1 MRKLFV
7 TFLAIAFVLA
17 ATGIAFAVP
26 PTGSQKPPQETKQL
40 EPPRFLR
47 PIEGE
52 TSITGVVRDQ
62 NQNPLKDVSI
72 KLFVDGVVVAS
83 ALTDGAGA
91 YRMKYLIDVGKD
103 KTVMLWYMEPPVQE
117 RDAWTEKPGEKAN
130 KVTISEGTSS
140 KWVPKAVVL
149 HESKAALASKLISPC
164 IPRVQVKPFLEFDV
178 QMVDVPTRNKQIAQ
192 SGCLRG
198 TTGSR

>member
-1 MRKLFV
+1 MRKLCV

-17 ATGIAFAVP
+17 ATGITFAVP
-26 PTGSQKPPQETKQL
+26 PSESQKPPQETKQL

-47 PIEGE
+47 PMEGE

-72 KLFVDGVVVAS
+72 KLFIDGVVVAS
-83 ALTDGAGA
+83 TLTDGAGA
-91 YRMKYLIDVGKD
+91 YSMKYLIDVGKD
-103 KTVMLWYMEPPVQE
+103 KTVMLWYVAPPVQE
-117 RDAWTEKPGEKAN
+117 RVVDTGKVGEKTN
-130 KVTISEGTSS
+130 KVTMPEGTSS

-149 HESKAALASKLISPC
+149 HESKAAIASKLISPC

-192 SGCLRG
+192 SGCL
-198 TTGSR
+198 